1 MLRGGVGT
9 HPAGA
14 PRPRGAGPRAG
25 ARRGWDGA
33 DPAPPAAR
41 PRPRAPARRAA
52 ALAIAQSDGLSSSAG
67 LSILSVWR
75 EGLSMVCFRRV
86 TNRGRGARGGA
97 DIGGNARSPGWN
109 ASRCTPDA
117 VHSSPPPPEARRTRP
132 RCSPSGQHSNTPAP
146 TPWRSAG
153 CEGVDVGE
161 GLGRWDS
168 TGPLGSLR
176 PAPAPTAADR
186 PPQKPPKRAVLS
198 RGRFILPV
206 EERFGAVPPGG
217 HPDRW
222 RSGEGGGGRSAPRPR
237 PRRARSGARRCPY
250 RGACLEDDFTD
261 RRRDGQWGMEGGG
274 GVRPPP
280 GDSVSEWLRR
290 QT

>member
-97 DIGGNARSPGWN
+97 EIGGNARSPGWN
-109 ASRCTPDA
+109 ASRGTPDA
-117 VHSSPPPPEARRTRP
+117 VHSAPPPPEARRTRP
-132 RCSPSGQHSNTPAP
+132 PLFTLRKHSVVRPSDRPGF
-146 TPWRSAG
+146 
-153 CEGVDVGE
+153 DVPVSE
-161 GLGRWDS
+161 
-168 TGPLGSLR
+168 TGFFSRGGR
-176 PAPAPTAADR
+176 PAGTVPGRGVKAFPR
-186 PPQKPPKRAVLS
+186 FPKAEKKKI
-198 RGRFILPV
+198 RF
-206 EERFGAVPPGG
+206 
-217 HPDRW
+217 
-222 RSGEGGGGRSAPRPR
+222 
-237 PRRARSGARRCPY
+237 
-250 RGACLEDDFTD
+250 
-261 RRRDGQWGMEGGG
+261 
-274 GVRPPP
+274 RPPP
-280 GDSVSEWLRR
+280 PCRPAQEKTKKKNKRKNRPEKIPKPNPRDKQKGRGGR
-290 QT
+290 AATCRC